1 MKHPF
6 KFWRYAL
13 GLALTFI
20 ALGGAQTASA
30 QIDGGV
36 KVEQVGIVG
45 VARGQL
51 VRLNVFY
58 RNTFPPGPCK
68 PGDSCAATGSF
79 QTTLSF
85 VDTDG
90 NTVARNLVTLTPE
103 KGAALVYSPSSF
115 QSDGRA
121 SVRGVVSAEPDA
133 NGFTPELVPSV
144 EVMDSATGQT
154 SLLNPG
160 AIAGFNPQP
169 EPPGDFNFGLFNVV
183 KGQTARVSV
192 SFVDAPRGFPP
203 GPCRVTL
210 SFYDGDGRLI
220 SQSTQSLDP
229 GKTAQFDY
237 PTDSFTPGSRARI
250 RASVSV
256 EPSDDG
262 IIPCVMPAVEVF
274 DAATGK
280 GAFYYPGAMIGSD

>member
-1 MKHPF
+1 VKHPF

-20 ALGGAQTASA
+20 ALGSANTARA
-30 QIDGGV
+30 QIDIGYKTAYLATIGV
-36 KVEQVGIVG
+36 V
-45 VARGQL
+45 RGQ
-51 VRLNVFY
+51 VARLNVFY
-58 RNTFPPGPCK
+58 RNTFPPGPCA
-68 PGDSCAATGSF
+68 PGVSCAPTGSF

-85 VDTDG
+85 VDADG

-103 KGAALVYSPSSF
+103 KGASLVYMPSSF
-115 QSDGRA
+115 GADGRA
-121 SVRGVVSAEPDA
+121 QVRGIVSAEPDA
-133 NGFTPELVPSV
+133 NGFTPELVPTV
-144 EVMDSATGQT
+144 EVMDFSTGQT
-154 SLLNPG
+154 GLINPG

-192 SFVDAPRGFPP
+192 SFVDAPSGFPP

-210 SFYDGDGRLI
+210 SFYSGDGRLI
-220 SQSTQSLDP
+220 SESTIPLNP
-229 GKTAQFDY
+229 GQTAQFDY
-237 PTDSFTPGSRARI
+237 PTDSLPTGSRVRI

-256 EPSDDG
+256 EPSDG
-262 IIPCVMPAVEVF
+262 GLTPCLMPAVEVF

-280 GAFYYPGAMIGSD
+280 GAFYYTGAMIGSD